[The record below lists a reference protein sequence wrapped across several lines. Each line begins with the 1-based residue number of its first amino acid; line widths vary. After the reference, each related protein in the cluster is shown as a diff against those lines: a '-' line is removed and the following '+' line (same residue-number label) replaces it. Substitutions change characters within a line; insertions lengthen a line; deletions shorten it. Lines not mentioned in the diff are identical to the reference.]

1 VTQLALAWLARKRS
15 ATTRTAYARD
25 LGITAGSRP
34 SRASSWLDW
43 CAQPL
48 TCEDSVEL
56 RGFERRTPSM
66 RTQRTTGQQPQ
77 VLVFVLVSG
86 LRRLMVTASEAA

>member
-1 VTQLALAWLARKRS
+1 MTQLALAWLARKRS

-48 TCEDSVEL
+48 TCGDSVEL
-56 RGFERRTPSM
+56 RGFERLTPSM
-66 RTQRTTGQQPQ
+66 RTEHA
-77 VLVFVLVSG
+77 G
-86 LRRLMVTASEAA
+86 LQT

>member
-1 VTQLALAWLARKRS
+1 VTQLALAWLARKRP
-15 ATTRTAYARD
+15 ATTRTADARD

-48 TCEDSVEL
+48 TCGDSVEL

-66 RTQRTTGQQPQ
+66 RTEHA
-77 VLVFVLVSG
+77 G
-86 LRRLMVTASEAA
+86 LQT